1 MQKILLTGASGFI
14 GQHLLLELREK
25 NYDIHTLRIGSE
37 NDKGKKDDSPNVHYA
52 DIKDYDT
59 INKIIKKVSPEYV
72 VHLAGI
78 TSVAK
83 SYEDY
88 NNTLEINY
96 SATVNLAEAC
106 RKQGSIKQFVFVG
119 SSEEY
124 GSVLKNA
131 KQKITEET
139 PLNPTSPYAVSK
151 ANADMYLRY
160 MGTAY
165 DFPYTIV
172 RPFNTYGRK
181 DSNSFFIE
189 KTISN
194 MLSEE
199 KNINLGDP
207 SLIRDWLYIDDHVS
221 GYMQILGNQKAIRQV
236 IQLSTG
242 KGHSIKE
249 TAELIAEMTGYKGN
263 ISWNAIP
270 KRPFEASIMIG
281 DNSKAKKLLGWEPKY
296 DLRDGLEKTISFWRG
311 KQP

>member
-1 MQKILLTGASGFI
+1 MEKVLLTGASGFI
-14 GQHLLLELREK
+14 GQHMLPELMKSGYEIHKLLLPP
-25 NYDIHTLRIGSE
+25 SSSSS
-37 NDKGKKDDSPNVHYA
+37 KKTTDNTYYA
-52 DIKDYDT
+52 DIKDYAEV
-59 INKIIKKVSPEYV
+59 NKLVKKISPDYV
-72 VHLAGI
+72 IHLAGAS
-78 TSVAK
+78 SVAR
-83 SYEDY
+83 SY
-88 NNTLEINY
+88 NNYNSTMEVNY

-106 RKQGSIKQFVFVG
+106 RGVENFKQFIFAG

-124 GSVLKNA
+124 GAALKNA
-131 KQKITEET
+131 RQKITEAT
-139 PLNPTSPYAVSK
+139 PLNPESPYALSK
-151 ANADMYLRY
+151 VNADMHLQY
-160 MGTAY
+160 MGTVY
-165 DFPYTIV
+165 GFPYTII
-172 RPFNTYGRK
+172 RSFNTYGREN
-181 DSNSFFIE
+181 SNSFFIE

-194 MLSEE
+194 MLSKEQ
-199 KNINLGDP
+199 NINLGDP

-249 TAELIAEMTGYKGN
+249 TAEIIAEMTGYKGN